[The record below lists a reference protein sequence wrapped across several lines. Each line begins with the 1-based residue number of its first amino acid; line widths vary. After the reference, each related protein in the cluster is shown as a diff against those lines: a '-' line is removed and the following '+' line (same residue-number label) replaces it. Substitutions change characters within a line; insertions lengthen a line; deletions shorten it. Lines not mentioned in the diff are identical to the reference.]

1 MLARTVLALLL
12 IAFPVAIAAKI
23 SAQRRRL
30 GRSPVVLG
38 EVGTSWGER
47 SFERLGPVGLLF
59 WPASW
64 LWVTVLGAPLATG
77 ARLHLGLV
85 LMLAGAVLTLA
96 SVFLMGRAW
105 RIGIDPTQRSE
116 LAEDGPYRWVRHPIY
131 GGWLV
136 TLLGNVLVVPDA
148 VVDVAALLTTLG
160 ILYEAVRE
168 EQHLLRTFGDRYASY
183 MARTGRFVPR
193 LHPTGRP

>member
-12 IAFPVAIAAKI
+12 IAFPVAIAIKI
-23 SAQRRRL
+23 RAQRRRL
-30 GRSPVVLG
+30 GRSPVILG
-38 EVGTSWGER
+38 EVGASGWER
-47 SFERLGPVGLLF
+47 WFERLGPPGLLF

-64 LWVTVLGAPLATG
+64 LWVAVLGTPLATG
-77 ARLHLGLV
+77 GRLHLGLV

-105 RIGIDPTQRSE
+105 RIGIDPAQQSE

-131 GGWLV
+131 GGFLV
-136 TLLGNVLVVPDA
+136 TLVGNVLVVPDPR
-148 VVDVAALLTTLG
+148 VDVVALLTTLG

-168 EQHLLRTFGDRYASY
+168 EQHLLRTFGDRYARY
-183 MARTGRFVPR
+183 MARTGRFLPR
-193 LHPTGRP
+193 LHPAGRP